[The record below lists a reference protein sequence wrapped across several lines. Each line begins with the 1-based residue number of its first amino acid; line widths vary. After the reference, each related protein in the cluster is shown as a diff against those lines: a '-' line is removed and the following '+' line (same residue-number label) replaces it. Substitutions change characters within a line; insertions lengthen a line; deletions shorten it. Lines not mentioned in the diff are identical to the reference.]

1 MQQRSKNKIY
11 CIIGISDHSVNKLIP
26 SLLRSGKKIVGFVSR
41 SSKKN
46 NPKYKRFFYLDKA
59 IKALPKKTVFLV
71 CTPPD
76 THYFYIKKF
85 SKNCRD
91 MIIEKPILTN
101 DRDVKSL
108 KSFYSNHNSNFFIKE
123 AFMYRYSL
131 MFKKTVSFIKSNF
144 IEIKV
149 INCDFI
155 MPSIPKL
162 SFRDEVKIESSCLY
176 DVGCYIFD
184 YFFSFELALKNLK
197 ILDVKYHKKKIVSL
211 NFSFSLGDIKVNSK
225 IGLGMTYKNVLEITD
240 IYERTTEFNNI
251 FYGRPLLKL
260 IKRNENNEFL
270 YDKNS
275 FIQMFKED
283 LNMINFKKQ
292 RVFYRMKKVSEM
304 LEKIKIK
311 LKE

>member
-11 CIIGISDHSVNKLIP
+11 CIVGISNHSVNKLIP

-46 NPKYKRFFYLDKA
+46 NPKYKRFSKIDKA
-59 IKALPKKTVFLV
+59 IKTLPKKTVFLV

-76 THYFYIKKF
+76 THYFYIKKL

-101 DRDVKSL
+101 DRHIKCL
-108 KSFYSNHNSNFFIKE
+108 KSFYLNNSSNFFIKE

-131 MFKKTVSFIKSNF
+131 MFKKTLSFIKSHF
-144 IEIKV
+144 LEIKV

-155 MPSIPKL
+155 MPSVPNY
-162 SFRDEVKIESSCLY
+162 SFRDNKTIESSCLY

-184 YFFSFELALKNLK
+184 YFFSFEYALKNLK
-197 ILDVKYHKKKIVSL
+197 ILDIKYYEKKIVSL
-211 NFSFSLGDIKVNSK
+211 NFSFILGDIKVNSK

-260 IKRNENNEFL
+260 IKEM
-270 YDKNS
+270 K
-275 FIQMFKED
+275 IM
-283 LNMINFKKQ
+283 NFC
-292 RVFYRMKKVSEM
+292 M
-304 LEKIKIK
+304 IKIFYTNV
-311 LKE
+311 

>member
-11 CIIGISDHSVNKLIP
+11 CIVGISNHSVNKLIP

-46 NPKYKRFFYLDKA
+46 NPKYKRFSNLDKA
-59 IKALPKKTVFLV
+59 IKTLPKKTVFLV

-76 THYFYIKKF
+76 THYFYIKKLK
-85 SKNCRD
+85 KNCRD

-101 DRDVKSL
+101 DRHIKYL
-108 KSFYSNHNSNFFIKE
+108 KSFYLNNSSNFFIKE

-131 MFKKTVSFIKSNF
+131 MFKKTLSFIKSNF
-144 IEIKV
+144 MEIKA

-155 MPSIPKL
+155 MPSVSKF
-162 SFRDEVKIESSCLY
+162 SFRDEKKIESSCLY

-184 YFFSFELALKNLK
+184 YFFSLEHSLKNLE
-197 ILDVKYHKKKIVSL
+197 ILDVNYYEKKIVSL

-225 IGLGMTYKNVLEITD
+225 IGLGMIYKNVLEITD

-283 LNMINFKKQ
+283 FNMINFKKQ
-292 RVFYRMKKVSEM
+292 KVYYRMKKVSEM
-304 LEKIKIK
+304 LEKIKTK
-311 LKE
+311 LK